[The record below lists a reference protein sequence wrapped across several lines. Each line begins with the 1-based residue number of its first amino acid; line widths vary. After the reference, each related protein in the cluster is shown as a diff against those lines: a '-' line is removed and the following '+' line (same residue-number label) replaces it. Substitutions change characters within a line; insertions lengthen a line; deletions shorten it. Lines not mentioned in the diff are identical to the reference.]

1 MVQSDRQEHS
11 SWHCLLLRA
20 ISRLYPLAKRRVPLP
35 AKPMRM
41 RPISTRV
48 APYGFGETRDATLA
62 LLTLT
67 VLSGS
72 RFQRRRRANRIRR
85 LHLYFAVYTFIRT
98 KPCGFQPKTMR
109 AILAISPTT
118 HADMIGAAAGAGTGL
133 VVAGPVGAVAGGLI
147 GGFFGRPFWGPPMA
161 RAGRI
166 ITSAAIVIGEL
177 ASARDRIQ
185 HPPITSVVS

>member
-1 MVQSDRQEHS
+1 V
-11 SWHCLLLRA
+11 RA
-20 ISRLYPLAKRRVPLP
+20 IPSQAYADAADLDP
-35 AKPMRM
+35 
-41 RPISTRV
+41 V
-48 APYGFGETRDATLA
+48 APYGFGETRVATLA

-72 RFQRRRRANRIRR
+72 RSSGVGERIG
-85 LHLYFAVYTFIRT
+85 FAVYTFLRT
-98 KPCGFQPKTMR
+98 KSCGFQPKTMR